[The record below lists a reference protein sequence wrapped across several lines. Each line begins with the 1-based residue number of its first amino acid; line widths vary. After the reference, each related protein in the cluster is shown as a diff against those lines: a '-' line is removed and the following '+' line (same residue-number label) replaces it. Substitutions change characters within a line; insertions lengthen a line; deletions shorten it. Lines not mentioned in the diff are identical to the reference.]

1 MGLMN
6 KLRDKTHIILIILIL
21 AFLATIIFEWGM
33 DYLGGRGGQVTTLGS
48 VNGQDIDYADFERQV
63 NFTIDQQR
71 QQTGEDPDETLVQM
85 IRDQVWDQLV
95 TQILAEQ
102 EIKRLGITVTNQE
115 ILNWVYN
122 SPQTLPDVIR
132 NNFVDSTGQFNM
144 AIYQQALTTKTP
156 EVQQFWAQ
164 VEEYLKQMLLSQKL
178 QSVITGTV
186 RVTEAEVM
194 QKFKDDNIKASF
206 DYVLLDLNMIPD
218 EQVQVNDNEMK
229 AYYDN
234 HKSDFKR
241 EASAKIKYVLFPD
254 GATMDDTVATEKM
267 MLALRKDFRN
277 FNAADSLTWGIVND
291 NSLTKFTDKFTKA
304 NEIPAEVASYLFAAS
319 KDSISEVLKAADGFH
334 MVKLLDSKEGSE
346 TFSNAGHILI
356 NFGTDTNAAKQKAE
370 IILQRIRAGEDFVQL
385 AAENSDDP
393 SNKFKGGDLGWFGK
407 GAMVKEFEDAV
418 MGATVGDVVGPV
430 KTSFGFHIIKL
441 KGRSNKEF
449 KYADIKNIVKAS
461 QKTKDIARKRAE
473 DFAFISGKSSF
484 DEEAK
489 KLGLQVIEVP
499 TYVTKGAFVQ
509 GAGQSPAVSSF
520 ALSEN
525 KGAISDP
532 IKIQSGY
539 AIYSIVEKFPEGY
552 YTFEELKGT
561 QLPSLV
567 KQEKKLEIL
576 KQQADNL
583 KGQISGDI
591 NSLKLVNPQIVI
603 QSADTVSY
611 TSPSPMIGSDFD
623 FNNAVF
629 KMQNGQIS
637 DPIKTN
643 RGYYIVMMRNIT
655 PFDQAKFQQEFETL
669 KNTLLNQKKQTITQ
683 QWLAELKDK
692 ATIVDNRDKFFR

>member
-603 QSADTVSY
+603 QTADTVSY